1 MDRRVFLGTAMLVLA
16 GWAGGALAAGP
27 GDGPGNDA
35 DASPEW
41 QKVRTALFGERPI
54 AKAGDQVLVL
64 EAPYR
69 AEDAATVPVAI
80 RSRFDQSA
88 TRFVKN
94 AWLIIDRNPSPVA
107 AVFHFTPESGRADL
121 ETRVRVEQYT
131 FVRAIAELN
140 DGSLHMATRFVKA
153 SGGCS
158 APAGKDPAAAAA
170 NLGRMKFKVDPAGGQ
185 GPVRAQ
191 LMISHP
197 NTTGLAMD
205 QLTRLYP
212 SPHFV
217 REVTVTYRD
226 KPILVA
232 EVDFSISENPNF
244 RFYFL
249 PGEGGELRAEVVDTN
264 DLKFET
270 QFKPAMDGRGS

>member
-27 GDGPGNDA
+27 SEDPE
-35 DASPEW
+35 ASAEW

-54 AKAGDQVLVL
+54 AKADDQVLVL

-88 TRFVKN
+88 TRFVKT

-131 FVRAIAELN
+131 HMRAIAELN

-170 NLGRMKFKVDPAGGQ
+170 NLGRMKFRVDPAGGA
-185 GPVRAQ
+185 GPMRAQ

-205 QLTRLYP
+205 QATRLYP

-244 RFYFL
+244 RFYFQ
-249 PGEGGELRAEVVDTN
+249 PGEGGELRAQVVDTN

-270 QFKPAMDGRGS
+270 QFKPAIDGRGS